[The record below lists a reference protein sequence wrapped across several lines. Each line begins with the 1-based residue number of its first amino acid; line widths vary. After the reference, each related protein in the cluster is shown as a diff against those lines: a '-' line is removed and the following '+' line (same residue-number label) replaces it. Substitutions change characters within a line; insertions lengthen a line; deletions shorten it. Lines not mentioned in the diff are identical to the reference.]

1 MSYPKLYVGVVHLK
15 LIFSFFVEFLIFDLS
30 TQSEALEIS
39 CDLLNSHSCK
49 YLWYFHHT
57 QYFTSVLET
66 GTLTGKSSSDRLAW
80 LGACYH
86 VARSHGL
93 SCESPRIHLSPPPQ
107 LWGYTWQLVHPG
119 FLYGFWGLELR
130 ALYYIERT
138 LQIKPFPQPLRVSF
152 SLIKNVYHSHF
163 IEKECGTE
171 AANRFPQIT
180 QRFVVSTG
188 SQEAAPPLPS
198 DCVAV

>member
-1 MSYPKLYVGVVHLK
+1 M
-15 LIFSFFVEFLIFDLS
+15 
-30 TQSEALEIS
+30 
-39 CDLLNSHSCK
+39 
-49 YLWYFHHT
+49 
-57 QYFTSVLET
+57 LET

-119 FLYGFWGLELR
+119 FLYGFWGFELR

-163 IEKECGTE
+163 IEKERGTE
-171 AANRFPQIT
+171 VANYFPQIT

-188 SQEAAPPLPS
+188 SQEAAPPLPQTVLLYDWTGS
-198 DCVAV
+198 DLILYNFGHYTLPVNKRFLMVQIVFMKTDNKYRLCGPSLTYGK